1 VILLD
6 TSVLSAALRRRR
18 RSAGELR
25 AADSLAELIGNDV
38 PVAIPGIVLQ
48 ELLSGVGDEAQF
60 ARLADLTHPFPVIMA
75 ERKDHVAA
83 ARIANG
89 CRRRGVSVSTIDCL
103 TAALAVERGA
113 ALFTLDADFRRM
125 APYCGLTL
133 FPSR

>member
-1 VILLD
+1 MILLD

-89 CRRRGVSVSTIDCL
+89 CRRRG
-103 TAALAVERGA
+103 A
-113 ALFTLDADFRRM
+113 RM